1 MESVTLSFKAEL
13 RTRQL
18 SLNIL
23 PEGREE
29 RHEVI
34 HSLYESGLND
44 RQIADRLNASG
55 MLTPKGL
62 NYYPELVFVTRRKS
76 ANRMKRSADAR
87 IVVSEIAF
95 FLEKGYPKT
104 TNQSLEKRSQ

>member
-1 MESVTLSFKAEL
+1 LESVTLSFKAEL

-34 HSLYESGLND
+34 YSLYESGLND
-44 RQIADRLNASG
+44 RQIADQLNHLG
-55 MLTPKGL
+55 IQTPKGL
-62 NYYPELVFVTRRKS
+62 NYYPELVFVTRRKFG
-76 ANRMKRSADAR
+76 NRKMRSADAR
-87 IVVSEIAF
+87 VVVSEIAIS
-95 FLEKGYPKT
+95 LEKGYPKK
-104 TNQSLEKRSQ
+104 TN